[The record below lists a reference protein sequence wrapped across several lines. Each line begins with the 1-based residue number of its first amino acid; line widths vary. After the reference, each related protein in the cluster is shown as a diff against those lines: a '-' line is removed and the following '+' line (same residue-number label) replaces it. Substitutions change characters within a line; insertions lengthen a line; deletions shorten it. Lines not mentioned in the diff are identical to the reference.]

1 MKKLFL
7 PVLLLSSLSVL
18 AQESSGK
25 KGAPLRGVTLKD
37 EITQPVIDQH
47 VERKSS
53 KVEDPELLGLMD
65 SMRGEGPKS
74 VGRTWGQSFREK
86 MWGVSAAVKS
96 EIDSKSFDVA
106 NKANAGNRLN
116 WALLDN
122 MNKEQEAINLAVAN
136 FEKSLS
142 ELRRVQDEHLAYTKS
157 FTECAQANKLE
168 INASED
174 VDKHLRA
181 LKSKAM
187 VQLYDHILKSQKYLE
202 ALKQQEDKI
211 RAIGRIER
219 PVSPTEN
226 YGSVE
231 SLVARAKSYHL
242 ASEALKK
249 QSEKK

>member
-7 PVLLLSSLSVL
+7 PMLLLSSLSVF
-18 AQESSGK
+18 AQESSSK
-25 KGAPLRGVTLKD
+25 KGPSLRGVTLKD
-37 EITQPVIDQH
+37 EIAQPVSDQH
-47 VERKSS
+47 AEQKTSRVD
-53 KVEDPELLGLMD
+53 DPELLSMMD
-65 SMRGEGPKS
+65 SMKTDGPKS

-86 MWGVSAAVKS
+86 MWGVSSAVKS
-96 EIDSKSFDVA
+96 EIDSKTFDIT

-122 MNKEQEAINLAVAN
+122 MNKEQEAINFAVAN
-136 FEKSLS
+136 FEKSLLD
-142 ELRRVQDEHLAYTKS
+142 LRRVQDEHLAYTKS

-187 VQLYDHILKSQKYLE
+187 VQLYDNILKSQKYLE

-231 SLVARAKSYHL
+231 SLVSRAKAYHL